1 MQNMHNLHAFML
13 VRGFRKNHLEVSLVI
28 GFNRFPKN
36 YAELIS
42 LSLIKVEA
50 YRCFHMTFNKYVRT
64 HLFTKQLLSQVSFLI
79 HSDLRSCHSQM
90 SLIISVLKNF
100 AIFTGKHLCWSLFL
114 IKLQV

>member
-1 MQNMHNLHAFML
+1 MHNLHAFML

-42 LSLIKVEA
+42 LSLLKVEA

-64 HLFTKQLLSQVSFLI
+64 PFYQTTAFSSF
-79 HSDLRSCHSQM
+79 
-90 SLIISVLKNF
+90 
-100 AIFTGKHLCWSLFL
+100 IFDSF
-114 IKLQV
+114 